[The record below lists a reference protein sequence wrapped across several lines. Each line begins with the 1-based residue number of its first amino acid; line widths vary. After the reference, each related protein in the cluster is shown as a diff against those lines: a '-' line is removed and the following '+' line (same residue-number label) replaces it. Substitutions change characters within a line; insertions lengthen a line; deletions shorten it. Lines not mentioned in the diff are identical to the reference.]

1 VKASVFKAGDDGR
14 ALLVDGTQQSIA
26 LSECGIVQQ
35 TGNALLDN
43 FLLCALALSV
53 KRLDLSRG
61 KAVLCAVAA
70 LRPFQAPAP
79 VLR

>member
-1 VKASVFKAGDDGR
+1 VNPSVFKAGDDGR

-61 KAVLCAVAA
+61 KAVLCACSA